1 MLYGDELIA
10 LYSRFVL
17 ASRPGEKIVGDVKC
31 SDRLFDYIARHGGV
45 PVMWKSGHSL
55 VKDKIKREHAPFG
68 GELAGHVFFADRN
81 YGYDDALYAGLRL
94 AEVLTMTG
102 STIGELLADLPA
114 SFTTPEIRIDTTEEK
129 KHLAVEALKRV
140 FKPDS
145 GEFSVNSIDGLRVSF
160 PGGWAL
166 ARSSNTQP
174 VLVLRFEADSPERLA
189 AIRSRFESVIQPFV

>member
-1 MLYGDELIA
+1 
-10 LYSRFVL
+10 
-17 ASRPGEKIVGDVKC
+17 
-31 SDRLFDYIARHGGV
+31 
-45 PVMWKSGHSL
+45 
-55 VKDKIKREHAPFG
+55 
-68 GELAGHVFFADRN
+68 
-81 YGYDDALYAGLRL
+81 
-94 AEVLTMTG
+94 MTG